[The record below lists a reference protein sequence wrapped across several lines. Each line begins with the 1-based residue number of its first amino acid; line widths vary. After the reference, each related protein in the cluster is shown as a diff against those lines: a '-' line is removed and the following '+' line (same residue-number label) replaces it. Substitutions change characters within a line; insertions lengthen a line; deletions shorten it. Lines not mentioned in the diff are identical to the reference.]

1 MLLAQPK
8 FLPAPSFTAVDPQ
21 PPDLAELSEA
31 YGALERRLD
40 AANAANEW
48 LEVVQAWDAQR
59 RSFQT
64 WTTLTE
70 LRFRQDTT
78 NAAYKRAVDE
88 LNAAKPKVTG
98 LDVRLKRRFLASP
111 VRAEL
116 EAALGAYAFAR
127 WEADVMAYDP
137 AIESLTVRESEL
149 EDRYTALLAAMTVEF
164 RGERLNITALAKYA
178 EDPDPAT
185 REAAM
190 RAKWSAFERDAAELD
205 EIYGSLVAVRDEM
218 ARTLGYGDFVD
229 LGYKRMVRTD
239 YTAADVA
246 AYRKQIVESI
256 VPLASD
262 IVARQAERLGVDR
275 VSFWDEPIFDALGA
289 PRPPQSTRGMIDAGR
304 KVFAQTN
311 PAIDAFASLM
321 VDGGFIDLEN
331 RDGKAGGGFC
341 TWFPRYG
348 RPFIFTNFNGT
359 THDVNVLVHEMGHA
373 FQCYSSRDKALLDYV
388 WPTYDAAE
396 IHSMSMEFFTAP
408 HCEQFFGG
416 DAARYREQHL
426 QTSLLFLPY
435 GAAVDEFQHFVY
447 ENPQATPEQRHAF
460 WKELEARYLPWRSY
474 GDIPFLTKGGAWQQQ
489 RHIYLYPFYYIDYTL
504 AMGCALQFWMQ
515 SETDY
520 AGALER
526 YTALCARGGEAP
538 FQSLA
543 RSAGL
548 RSPFEPGVLAGIAAH
563 SRSVLG
569 L

>member
-1 MLLAQPK
+1 MLLAQPE
-8 FLPAPSFTAVDPQ
+8 FLPAPSFAAVSPQ
-21 PPDLAELSEA
+21 PPDLSQMAQT
-31 YGALERRLD
+31 YRALESRLD
-40 AANAANEW
+40 TASTTEEW
-48 LEVVQAWDAQR
+48 LDVMQAWDVQR
-59 RSFQT
+59 RAFQT

-70 LRFRQDTT
+70 LHFRQDTT
-78 NAAYKRAVDE
+78 NASYKSAIDE

-98 LDVRLKRRFLASP
+98 LDVAMKRRFLKSA
-111 VRAEL
+111 VRPAL
-116 EAALGAYAFAR
+116 ESAIGTYVFAR
-127 WEADVMAYDP
+127 WEADVTAYDP
-137 AIESLTVRESEL
+137 AIESLTIRESEL
-149 EDRYTALLAAMTVEF
+149 EDRYTALLSAMAVDF

-185 REAAM
+185 REAAT
-190 RAKWSAFERDAAELD
+190 RAKWSAFEQNAEALD
-205 EIYGSLVAVRDEM
+205 EIYASLVAVRDEM
-218 ARTLGYGDFVD
+218 ARALGYDDFVN

-246 AYRKQIVESI
+246 AYRRQIVEAI
-256 VPLASD
+256 VPLARD
-262 IVARQAERLGVDR
+262 IVARQAARLGTGR
-275 VSFWDEPIFDALGA
+275 IAYWDEGIFDELGA
-289 PRPPQSTRGMIDAGR
+289 PRPPQSTRGMVDAGR
-304 KVFAQTN
+304 RVFAQTN
-311 PAIDAFASLM
+311 ASIDSFASLM
-321 VDGGFIDLEN
+321 IDGGFIDLEN

-341 TWFPRYG
+341 TWFSRYG

-373 FQCYSSRDKALLDYV
+373 FQCYSSRDKAVLDYV

-408 HCEQFFGG
+408 HCEEFFGS

-447 ENPQATPEQRHAF
+447 ENPRATPAQRHAH
-460 WKELEARYLPWRSY
+460 WKELEAKYLPWRTY
-474 GDIPFLTKGGAWQQQ
+474 GDIPFLTKGGVWQQQ

-548 RSPFEPGVLAGIAAH
+548 RSPFEPGVLTAIASHA
-563 SRSVLG
+563 RSVLG